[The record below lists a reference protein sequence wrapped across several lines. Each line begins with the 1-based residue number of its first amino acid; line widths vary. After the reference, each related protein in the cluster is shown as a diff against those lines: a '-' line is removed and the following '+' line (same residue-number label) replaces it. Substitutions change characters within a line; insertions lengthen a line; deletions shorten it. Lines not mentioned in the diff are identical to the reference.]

1 MAIGDPYILLE
12 ELKDYMKM
20 TGSSQDDDKLQNAMQ
35 DASVGINGFCNR
47 QFNRT
52 TTASLRKYDLTAS
65 GIAVVD
71 DFWTT
76 DELVVS
82 LDGSTLT
89 EDSDYELRPL
99 NGVVDGEPGWPYW
112 RIKLLGFRSNI
123 QRYCNSGARLQ
134 VTAQWGWASVPAPV
148 KQACFIM
155 AAETFQLKDAPLG
168 VAGADAFGTVMRV
181 RNNPM
186 ASNKLARYVR
196 DKVLVG

>member
-12 ELKDYMKM
+12 EFKDYMKM

-47 QFNRT
+47 QFNKT
-52 TTASLRKYDLTAS
+52 STASLRKYNLIADNL
-65 GIAVVD
+65 AVVD

-76 DELVVS
+76 DDLVVT
-82 LDGSTLT
+82 LDGNTLV
-89 EDSDYELRPL
+89 EDEDFELRPM

-112 RIKLLGFRSNI
+112 RIKLLGYRWP
-123 QRYCNSGARLQ
+123 RRCYYSGARLQ
-134 VTAQWGWASVPAPV
+134 VTAQWGWTSVPAGV

-168 VAGADAFGTVMRV
+168 VAGADSFGTVMRV

-186 ASNKLARYVR
+186 ASAKLGRYVR